1 MSPQDLDTLALLLER
16 ASADRDR
23 LAGEL
28 RRAEEVQRH
37 QQAQADHL
45 AAYREEYVQRWSRQF
60 GRGGAI
66 EIVQCYQSFMQRLEE
81 FGRQGQVLLHPRLGR
96 RIAEIEVQPDE
107 VLASMR
113 SIPCRPP
120 LGFRWQQP
128 LQCLVQGEGLPGLSG
143 SEAEAA
149 EQAMPVRSVGPPG
162 DGGQRL
168 HAAIV
173 ARGTPL
179 AIDASWRR
187 A

>member
-23 LAGEL
+23 LAGEM

-81 FGRQGQVLLHPRLGR
+81 AMLQQAAQVERATAMHQQLRDALQQ
-96 RIAEIEVQPDE
+96 AE
-107 VLASMR
+107 MR
-113 SIPCRPP
+113 
-120 LGFRWQQP
+120 
-128 LQCLVQGEGLPGLSG
+128 VV
-143 SEAEAA
+143 AA
-149 EQAMPVRSVGPPG
+149 
-162 DGGQRL
+162 
-168 HAAIV
+168 
-173 ARGTPL
+173 
-179 AIDASWRR
+179 
-187 A
+187 

>member
-23 LAGEL
+23 LAAEL

-81 FGRQGQVLLHPRLGR
+81 AMLQQAAQVERASSVLNQLRDALQQAEMRVASVRKLIDRRLQERARAEQR
-96 RIAEIEVQPDE
+96 REQKQSD
-107 VLASMR
+107 
-113 SIPCRPP
+113 
-120 LGFRWQQP
+120 
-128 LQCLVQGEGLPGLSG
+128 
-143 SEAEAA
+143 EAA
-149 EQAMPVRSVGPPG
+149 QHLAHR
-162 DGGQRL
+162 
-168 HAAIV
+168 
-173 ARGTPL
+173 RGTHGL
-179 AIDASWRR
+179 AFHH
-187 A
+187 

>member
-16 ASADRDR
+16 ASAERDR

-81 FGRQGQVLLHPRLGR
+81 AMLQQAAQVERASSVLNQLRDALQQAEMRVASVRKLIDRRLQERARAEQR
-96 RIAEIEVQPDE
+96 REQKQSD
-107 VLASMR
+107 
-113 SIPCRPP
+113 
-120 LGFRWQQP
+120 
-128 LQCLVQGEGLPGLSG
+128 
-143 SEAEAA
+143 EAA
-149 EQAMPVRSVGPPG
+149 QHLAHR
-162 DGGQRL
+162 
-168 HAAIV
+168 
-173 ARGTPL
+173 RGTHGL
-179 AIDASWRR
+179 AFHH
-187 A
+187 

>member
-28 RRAEEVQRH
+28 RRAEEMQRH

-81 FGRQGQVLLHPRLGR
+81 AMLQQAAQVERATAMQQQLRDALQQAEMRVASVRKLIDRRLQERARAEQR
-96 RIAEIEVQPDE
+96 REQKQSD
-107 VLASMR
+107 
-113 SIPCRPP
+113 
-120 LGFRWQQP
+120 
-128 LQCLVQGEGLPGLSG
+128 
-143 SEAEAA
+143 EAA
-149 EQAMPVRSVGPPG
+149 QHLAHR
-162 DGGQRL
+162 
-168 HAAIV
+168 
-173 ARGTPL
+173 RGSHGL
-179 AIDASWRR
+179 AFHH
-187 A
+187 